1 MESVATL
8 QTEYLM
14 LEAEM
19 KAVRAREI
27 MVNDQ
32 LNAIRQDIRAR
43 EIAMSRVLMSLES
56 SRYQQRNLASQREI
70 KV

>member
-32 LNAIRQDIRAR
+32 LNAIRQDIRTR